1 MNLQELVT
9 KVTEDKA
16 ENPYITLNDIQDIVS
31 ADKAKDDKLLQAEK
45 ERDDLKQ
52 ALEKKNSDYEVL
64 RNRIV
69 DSVLSG
75 KNISNDENKKKEKE
89 TSSENIT
96 FKDLIK

>member
-75 KNISNDENKKKEKE
+75 KNIPNDENKKKENEK
-89 TSSENIT
+89 SLENIT

>member
-31 ADKAKDDKLLQAEK
+31 ADKEKDDKLLQAEK

>member
-9 KVTEDKA
+9 KVTEDKV

-75 KNISNDENKKKEKE
+75 KNIPNDENKKKENEK
-89 TSSENIT
+89 SLENIT